1 MGFSGPTC
9 VCRYTMVGFG
19 FKINRLHAMVV
30 LFIAHCLPTNILALA
45 KWSSCIGAKCIT
57 VKLMLLH
64 GLSIQVVSNIGCTV
78 LGHIQCVRKTWCGFV
93 RSGYWRWTLP
103 FSNNRLQNSSTCHN
117 MFNYISWT
125 HCGPTTKIFSHID
138 YNPIIIH
145 RKIKEFK
152 AVFFEILRIEF
163 FNEMLKNIN

>member
-1 MGFSGPTC
+1 
-9 VCRYTMVGFG
+9 MVGFS

-93 RSGYWRWTLP
+93 RSGYWRCILS
-103 FSNNRLQNSSTCHN
+103 FSNNRLQNSTTCHN
-117 MFNYISWT
+117 IFNYINLLSPLW
-125 HCGPTTKIFSHID
+125 SHHKNFIKID
-138 YNPIIIH
+138 YDPIIIH
-145 RKIKEFK
+145 KKLKEFK
-152 AVFFEILRIEF
+152 AVFFEILRIEVL
-163 FNEMLKNIN
+163 NEMLKSIN